1 MIEYVNLLKTLIKK
15 INLDIEIKNCKKE
28 NAFLIFDLVLNNG
41 SLKKFQSSSTEIA
54 LILKALSEPLIYPIT
69 KDGIV
74 RMELMI
80 SEQPIVYFKDIYK
93 CIEEQKLPL
102 ILGKSRDGSPLIM
115 DLAELPHLLISGST
129 GSGKSI
135 LLHSI
140 INGLL
145 LNSSTRL
152 VLIDPKR
159 VEFSYY
165 DKLPELVHPIGK
177 DIKTSISIL
186 QYLIDEMEFRFNVL
200 EKYKARDISNY
211 KKYMP
216 YIVLIIDEFAD
227 LMMASKKEV
236 QELVCKLAQK
246 SRACGIHLIIST
258 QRPSV
263 NVITGIIKANFSAR
277 ISCKVSA
284 SVDSRT
290 ILDRNG
296 AETLTG
302 KGDAIINCNQ
312 YSFKRFKGAFIDEK
326 DIIKNIKYR
335 GKIWNS

>member
-1 MIEYVNLLKTLIKK
+1 
-15 INLDIEIKNCKKE
+15 
-28 NAFLIFDLVLNNG
+28 
-41 SLKKFQSSSTEIA
+41 
-54 LILKALSEPLIYPIT
+54 
-69 KDGIV
+69 
-74 RMELMI
+74 MELMI
-80 SEQPIVYFKDIYK
+80 SEKPIVYFKDIYK
-93 CIEEQKLPL
+93 CIEKQKLPL
-102 ILGKSRDGSPLIM
+102 ILGRNRDGSPLIM
-115 DLAELPHLLISGST
+115 DLIELPHLLISGST

-145 LNSSTRL
+145 LNSSTKL
-152 VLIDPKR
+152 ALIDPKR

-177 DIKTSISIL
+177 DVKTSISIL

-312 YSFKRFKGAFIDEK
+312 YSFKRFKGAFIEEK
-326 DIIKNIKYR
+326 DIIKNVKRR
-335 GKIWNS
+335 GKIWNF